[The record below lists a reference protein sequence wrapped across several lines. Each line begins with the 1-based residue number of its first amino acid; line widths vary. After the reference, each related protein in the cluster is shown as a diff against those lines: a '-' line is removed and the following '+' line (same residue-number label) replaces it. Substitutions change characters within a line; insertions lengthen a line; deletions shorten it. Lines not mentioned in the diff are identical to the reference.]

1 MLYTLLVFAAPP
13 PLCLLG
19 TGRTGIAFA
28 GAFALWALWQV
39 FPADVQF
46 PWNVVDGGFPF
57 AAWQLPF
64 AMV

>member
-13 PLCLLG
+13 LLFLLG
-19 TGRTGIAFA
+19 TGRTAPRS
-28 GAFALWALWQV
+28 
-39 FPADVQF
+39 PADVQF